1 MLITTRQ
8 RQALGGKGFPRVG
21 KAQRHPSVRDP
32 KLHTKTTFPILMQR
46 IANNIRCRFT
56 SGEIERETP
65 LLPDRQLSH
74 LLGKPLRQR

>member
-1 MLITTRQ
+1 MSQPDAIIRIKNLRL
-8 RQALGGKGFPRVG
+8 RSVG

-32 KLHTKTTFPILMQR
+32 KFHTKTTFPILMQR

-56 SGEIERETP
+56 GGEIERKTP
-65 LLPDRQLSH
+65 LVRNRQRSH